1 MCAQIDFIDHKK
13 NIGTASLAESSC
25 AVIYLYS
32 KGCLLLSDL
41 GPVFISLLSICC
53 ESNLKQKNKIDT
65 VVTQVFFLSRQV
77 PL

>member
-32 KGCLLLSDL
+32 KGCSLLSDL
-41 GPVFISLLSICC
+41 GPVFISFFSICC
-53 ESNLKQKNKIDT
+53 ASNLKQKNKI
-65 VVTQVFFLSRQV
+65 VQSFFF
-77 PL
+77 